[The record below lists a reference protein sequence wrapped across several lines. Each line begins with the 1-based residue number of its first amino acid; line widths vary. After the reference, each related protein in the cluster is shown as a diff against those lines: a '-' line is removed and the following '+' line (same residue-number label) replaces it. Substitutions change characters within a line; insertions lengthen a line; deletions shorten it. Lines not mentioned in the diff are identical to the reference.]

1 VIGTPTSAATP
12 SGTSIVTA
20 WLIVPPPY
28 VPLSR
33 TTTSPP
39 GKSCAIAPENVRQ
52 GVAGSLQMFA
62 SLPVTET

>member
-1 VIGTPTSAATP
+1 L
-12 SGTSIVTA
+12 IVTA

-39 GKSCAIAPENVRQ
+39 GESCAIAPENVRQ
-52 GVAGSLQMFA
+52 GVAGSLQVFA
-62 SLPVTET
+62 SLPLTET